1 MKTDQD
7 PRGLS
12 EGPLGGACVD
22 LDNLLSGDGAGVPD
36 RNRERDRLRRM
47 GGEGLRLHPERCIG
61 EAEAEGIEHFVRAEG
76 LKVAVA
82 DIEVLGLD
90 VFSLRA
96 EAVVRWPEVD
106 AFRDGVRQVSG
117 GGYITGKHVQN
128 GVAAL
133 LAALPDIEHGGGVK
147 LPDPAH
153 VHDVP
158 GIQENRGSGKVAA
171 DKAEHVPLRLGKQE
185 ASGFGAVVLV
195 LTGGA
200 ADQDQ
205 RNVGVLGRAADQ
217 VLGKGHLLLKPGL
230 GGPALSGVEGM
241 VLKPSL
247 IGGGERAVQAVAAG
261 PLQRVTDP
269 DDIVGVD
276 GAAGAGAAFIIMEL
290 GTAEKREALAVAQRK
305 RLPVIFEKD
314 NAFGGGPARG
324 GGIGGR
330 IPMSRVHNQI
340 PRNG

>member
-1 MKTDQD
+1 M
-7 PRGLS
+7 P
-12 EGPLGGACVD
+12 
-22 LDNLLSGDGAGVPD
+22 
-36 RNRERDRLRRM
+36 
-47 GGEGLRLHPERCIG
+47 
-61 EAEAEGIEHFVRAEG
+61 
-76 LKVAVA
+76 
-82 DIEVLGLD
+82 
-90 VFSLRA
+90 
-96 EAVVRWPEVD
+96 
-106 AFRDGVRQVSG
+106 G

-147 LPDPAH
+147 LPDPVH

-158 GIQENRGSGKVAA
+158 GVQKNRGPGEIAA
-171 DKAEHVPLRLGKQE
+171 DKAEHVALRLGKQE

-205 RNVGVLGRAADQ
+205 RNIGVLGRAADQ